1 MELIKIMAE
10 LLWVLILLTLIK
22 KNVTLMIMKIGYSQ
36 VVVFWEDKLHF
47 KEEFKID
54 NVQVENFLK
63 DKIILNNVYVRM
75 KTGSVM

>member
-36 VVVFWEDKLHF
+36 VVVFWEDK
-47 KEEFKID
+47 
-54 NVQVENFLK
+54 
-63 DKIILNNVYVRM
+63 
-75 KTGSVM
+75 